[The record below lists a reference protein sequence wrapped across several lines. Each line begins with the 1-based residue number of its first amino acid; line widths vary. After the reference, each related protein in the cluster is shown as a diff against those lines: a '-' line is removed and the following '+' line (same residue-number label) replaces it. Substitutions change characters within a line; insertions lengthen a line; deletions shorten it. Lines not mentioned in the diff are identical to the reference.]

1 MTIIFECYVQISF
14 GFDVNE
20 ELVSLSMAGEST
32 IPSTPLQS
40 GYTTP
45 VPEPV
50 TASDTAVAT
59 ASTSYV
65 PAPIESYDGAILCY
79 GALEGG
85 YVATEARLV
94 SISASPPFG
103 LINGVRIQ
111 NSGIPPPFPAHLAA
125 QVNMKSFYWF
135 RGVLY
140 NTGVNLLNMTD
151 DIYSNLFVNTE
162 YFYHTLKNHSVS
174 IPEFYGS
181 HCVYL

>member
-1 MTIIFECYVQISF
+1 MLHFLLLTNFLLTIILKCCVQISF

-50 TASDTAVAT
+50 TASYTTVAT

-85 YVATEARLV
+85 YVSTEAGLV

-103 LINGVRIQ
+103 LINGVGIQ
-111 NSGIPPPFPAHLAA
+111 NSGIPPPFPAHLVA
-125 QVNMKSFYWF
+125 QVNTKSFYLVQ
-135 RGVLY
+135 GCTV
-140 NTGVNLLNMTD
+140 
-151 DIYSNLFVNTE
+151 
-162 YFYHTLKNHSVS
+162 
-174 IPEFYGS
+174 
-181 HCVYL
+181 

>member
-1 MTIIFECYVQISF
+1 MLHFLLLTNFLLIIIFKCCVQISF

-50 TASDTAVAT
+50 TASYTTVAT

-85 YVATEARLV
+85 YVSTEAGLV

-103 LINGVRIQ
+103 LINGVGIQ
-111 NSGIPPPFPAHLAA
+111 NSGIPPPFPAHLVA
-125 QVNMKSFYWF
+125 QVNTKSFYLVQ
-135 RGVLY
+135 GCTV
-140 NTGVNLLNMTD
+140 
-151 DIYSNLFVNTE
+151 
-162 YFYHTLKNHSVS
+162 
-174 IPEFYGS
+174 
-181 HCVYL
+181 